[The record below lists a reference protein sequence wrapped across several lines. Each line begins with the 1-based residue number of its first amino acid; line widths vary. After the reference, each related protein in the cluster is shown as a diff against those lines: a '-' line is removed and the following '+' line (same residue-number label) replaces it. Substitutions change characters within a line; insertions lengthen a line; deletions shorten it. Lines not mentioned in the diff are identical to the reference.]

1 MPLPA
6 EYLRCFFC
14 QKQIISQQAVQKV
27 VYRGQSLHRLGKA
40 GMNGISRFFGTIP
53 QLPDAKMAEIFPQ
66 NRNAE
71 PLPVPGRLCMV
82 GEQKQFCFRVNSK
95 VSFQFLRSGVG
106 RKPKEAGGKVND
118 ITGGVTAEAVEIILI
133 QLHAGVP
140 VLVKWAA
147 GHAVSQ
153 YPQSV
158 GFGSLPQ
165 WDSCLY
171 TFKLVH
177 FLIS

>member
-1 MPLPA
+1 M
-6 EYLRCFFC
+6 
-14 QKQIISQQAVQKV
+14 

-40 GMNGISRFFGTIP
+40 GMDGIFRLLRTIP
-53 QLPDAKMAEIFPQ
+53 QLPDAKMPQIFPQ
-66 NRNAE
+66 NTNAE

-82 GEQKQFCFRVNSK
+82 GERKQFCFRVNSK
-95 VSFQFLRSGVG
+95 VGFQFLRGGVG
-106 RKPKEAGGKVND
+106 RKPKE
-118 ITGGVTAEAVEIILI
+118 TGGEVDDISAGTAAEAEEIILI
-133 QLHAGVP
+133 QLHAWMP
-140 VLVKWAA
+140 VLVEWAA

-165 WDSCLY
+165 WDSCLNG
-171 TFKLVH
+171 FKLVH